1 MSQTICSLAKN
12 GQMNFRQLLVTAVI
26 GLFCQPLAQAQLTI
40 NGTIVHDTIDRDFI
54 LYVPSS
60 YNPSVPAPL
69 VFNFHGYTSNAFDQ
83 MWYGDFRAIAETA
96 GFLIVHPQGTLDGTG
111 TTHFNVGWGG
121 STTDDVGFTDA
132 LIDSIAADY
141 NIDLDRIYSTGMSN
155 GGFMSFLLACELS
168 DRFAAVASVTGS
180 IAPAKL
186 VACNP
191 QHPTPIMQIH
201 GDNDGTVP
209 YTGGFGW
216 SESISNVVSY
226 WTGYNNCTAA
236 PIVTNVP
243 DINVTD
249 GSTVEHYLYEDG
261 DNCVEVEH
269 YKIINGDHTWPGS
282 SIIFPGTNYDINASE
297 KIWEFFSKYDING
310 EIGCV
315 IGINETIHEQ
325 SNFEMYPNPTSSK
338 VHLNFGYSGTK
349 TIRICNAMGS
359 LVSVSSTNKDNL
371 IISSEGWGSGFY
383 FVKVTDEQQVTVVK
397 KLHVIEGK

>member
-1 MSQTICSLAKN
+1 
-12 GQMNFRQLLVTAVI
+12 MNFRQLLATAFI
-26 GLFCQPLAQAQLTI
+26 GLFCQSWAHAQLTI
-40 NGTIVHDTIDRDFI
+40 NDTIVHDAIDRDFI

-69 VFNFHGYTSNAFDQ
+69 VFNFHGYTSTASQQ
-83 MWYGDFRAIAETA
+83 MWYGDFRAIADTA

-121 STTDDVGFTDA
+121 SSTDDVGFTDA

-168 DRFAAVASVTGS
+168 NRFAAVASVTGS

-186 VACNP
+186 AACNP

-216 SESISNVVSY
+216 SEAVSNVVSY
-226 WTGYNNCTAA
+226 WNGYNNCNTT
-236 PIVTNVP
+236 PIVTNLP
-243 DINVTD
+243 DVTVSD
-249 GSTVEHYLYEDG
+249 GSTVEHYLYVDG

-282 SIIFPGTNYDINASE
+282 FITLPGTNYDIDASE

-315 IGINETIHEQ
+315 IGVDETINEQ
-325 SNFEMYPNPTSSK
+325 VDFEIYPNPTSGK
-338 VHLNFGYSGTK
+338 VHLDFSASGIK
-349 TIRICNAMGS
+349 TISIWNTMGT
-359 LVSVSSTNKDNL
+359 LIRDYSTNKTNL
-371 IISSEGWGSGFY
+371 TITCEGWKNGLY
-383 FVKVTDEQQVTVVK
+383 FVRVMDDEQITVVK
-397 KLHVIEGK
+397 KLLVITAE

>member
-1 MSQTICSLAKN
+1 
-12 GQMNFRQLLVTAVI
+12 
-26 GLFCQPLAQAQLTI
+26 
-40 NGTIVHDTIDRDFI
+40 
-54 LYVPSS
+54 
-60 YNPSVPAPL
+60 
-69 VFNFHGYTSNAFDQ
+69 
-83 MWYGDFRAIAETA
+83 MWYGDFRAIADTA

-121 STTDDVGFTDA
+121 SSTDDVGFTDV

-168 DRFAAVASVTGS
+168 NRFAAVASVTGS
-180 IAPAKL
+180 ITPGKL
-186 VACNP
+186 ATCSP

-226 WTGYNNCTAA
+226 WTGYNNCTTA

-243 DINVTD
+243 DVTVSD

-261 DNCVEVEH
+261 DNCVVVEH
-269 YKIINGDHTWPGS
+269 YKIINGEHTWPGS
-282 SIIFPGTNYDINASE
+282 FITLPGTNYDIDASE
-297 KIWEFFSKYDING
+297 KIWGFFSKYDING

-315 IGINETIHEQ
+315 IGIDETINEHID
-325 SNFEMYPNPTSSK
+325 FELFPNPTSGK
-338 VHLNFGYSGTK
+338 VQLDFSASGTK
-349 TIRICNAMGS
+349 TISIRNTMGA
-359 LVSVSSTNKDNL
+359 LIRDYSTNKKNL
-371 IISSEGWGSGFY
+371 TISCEGWKNGLY
-383 FVKVTDEQQVTVVK
+383 MVRVTDDEQNTVVK
-397 KLHVIEGK
+397 KLLVTPAE